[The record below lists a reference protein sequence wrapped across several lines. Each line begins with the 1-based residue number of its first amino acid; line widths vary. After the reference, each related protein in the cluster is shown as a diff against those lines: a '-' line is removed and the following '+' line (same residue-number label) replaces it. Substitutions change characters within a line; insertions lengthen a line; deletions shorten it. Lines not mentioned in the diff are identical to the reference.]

1 MCAKEKGLKMMQDF
15 LDILEDDLLL
25 NLSRLASEECVK
37 RSKKVKICLL
47 ANDVGFSLSSCVIQK
62 WEAETGDNIGVTPPG
77 GRIEMRTD
85 PVMIKI
91 IEEVGLEQATVVPN
105 SIIIVEKDVPLGHE
119 LWLRYTHEHIEWA
132 DTRPIKS
139 IHE

>member
-25 NLSRLASEECVK
+25 NLSKLAKEECIK
-37 RSKKVKICLL
+37 RSKKVKIYLA
-47 ANDVGFSLSSCVIQK
+47 ANDVGFSLSSHVIQK
-62 WEAETGDNIGVTPPG
+62 WEAETGGAIRFASFG
-77 GRIEMRTD
+77 GEIELRTD

-91 IEEVGLEQATVVPN
+91 IEEIGLEQATVVPN

-132 DTRPIKS
+132 DTRPI
-139 IHE
+139 